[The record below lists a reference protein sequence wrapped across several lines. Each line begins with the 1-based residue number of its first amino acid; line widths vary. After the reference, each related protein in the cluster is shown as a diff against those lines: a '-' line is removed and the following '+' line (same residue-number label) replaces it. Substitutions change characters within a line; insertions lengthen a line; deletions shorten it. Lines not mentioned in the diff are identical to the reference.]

1 MLLQNINLSFA
12 RRFRYRLDIM
22 LDKIGKLLLVQAN
35 EISHVR
41 YFFFLFM
48 LIGCGMALGRGTTDA
63 LFFKRYG
70 IEFLPMMYIIL
81 GFFLSTVS
89 IVYAAYSDRI
99 SSERFFYIL
108 FITFIILLVGAWGFM
123 VFPLTD
129 VVYPAYFLIYEI
141 ASELL
146 LVHAALYLS
155 QNFLSMQSKR
165 LMPLIFAGTQIGVI
179 IGGLFLAYASP
190 ILGVQNIILIWC
202 LILTTSMIFIFAWH
216 KSHGV
221 SPYYRPGYTSRNQLQ
236 QSVSAL
242 KQGLQYMGR
251 SDMLRAMSFALFFMV
266 ITFYVLCYSVNIIYT
281 KTFETEET
289 LSSFYGILTAVYST
303 LALLFQILL
312 TNRVLRKFGIKTVN
326 LFFPVTSLF
335 SYSALFF
342 SFTLPAALIGSF
354 NKDAIMPA
362 FRNPVRNLFYTAL
375 PEHMHGRAHAL
386 SIAIVLPLALMV
398 CGILLW
404 IMQKMGNHHYFL
416 SIGVTAAVLY
426 LFFNY
431 KMNHAYVS
439 EMLTNLKDKLFLPD
453 KDARHALKGAPENV
467 LGELKKGV
475 FHKDDQICIS
485 FSKILIESFPEAATG
500 IILERAKNSKSSTKD
515 RLLNLLLPLNDE
527 LLQSFLLDS
536 LKTSDNHL
544 KATAYKILFQHNN
557 EKGKF
562 LLENALLD
570 ENPRIIAAGI
580 AGVFNYKNAKLYGQ
594 AVERWRY
601 LISNNDIQNNLAA
614 LDIFTHIDFLQEQ
627 KNDLLAEYKTLI
639 IKLLNDID
647 EHVVLCAL
655 RILDNWPDKQFTEIE
670 DKIYDLY
677 NSQEKKIRLSV
688 IDCSNVLSENKRD
701 SLLTRALEDTSSEIR
716 CLSAEKLTAATKYPI
731 EKLSLWLVVDRKGS
745 PRAQEA
751 ILQALQKLQPPI
763 EVMQRVAMTLAQ
775 TGYIYSRALSMLH
788 KYDGNKTAPTEIMIY
803 SLNERI
809 REYVDLTL
817 MALENLENPKNIK
830 IVRAGVKSADPRH
843 INRAC
848 EVLQHMKTKNVLEI
862 IGNILEN
869 ITSHKEKKNGYQLQ
883 PFFNLPSLL
892 LWCVRQN
899 DPWLNLCAEQA
910 LLKGNI

>member
-1 MLLQNINLSFA
+1 MLN
-12 RRFRYRLDIM
+12 
-22 LDKIGKLLLVQAN
+22 KIGKLLLVQDN

-48 LIGCGMALGRGTTDA
+48 LIGSGMALGRGTTDA

-70 IEFLPMMYIIL
+70 IEFLPTMYIIL

-108 FITFIILLVGAWGFM
+108 LGTFIILLIGAWALM
-123 VFPLTD
+123 VFPLSD

-179 IGGLFLAYASP
+179 IGGLFLAYAAP
-190 ILGVQNIILIWC
+190 ILGVQNILLIWC
-202 LILTTSMIFIFAWH
+202 LILTTSMIFIFTWH

-221 SPYYRPGYTSRNQLQ
+221 SPYYRPGSTSRNQLQ

-242 KQGLQYMGR
+242 KQGLQYMGK

-289 LSSFYGILTAVYST
+289 LSSFFGILTAVYSAS
-303 LALLFQILL
+303 ALLLQIFL

-326 LFFPVTSLF
+326 LFFPLTSLL

-362 FRNPVRNLFYTAL
+362 FRNPVRNLFYAAL

-404 IMQKMGNHHYFL
+404 VMQKIGNHHYFL
-416 SIGVTAAVLY
+416 AIGVSAAVLY
-426 LFFNY
+426 LFFNF
-431 KMNHAYVS
+431 KMNHASVS
-439 EMLTNLKDKLFLPD
+439 EMLTNLKDKLFLPPND
-453 KDARHALKGAPENV
+453 TGQALKGSAENV
-467 LGELKKGV
+467 LAEIKKGV

-485 FSKILIESFPEAATG
+485 FSIILIESFPEAATG
-500 IILERAKNSKSSTKD
+500 IILERAKKSKSSTKD

-527 LLQSFLLDS
+527 LLQSFLLDNV
-536 LKTSDNHL
+536 KTSDNHL
-544 KATAYKILFQHNN
+544 KATAYKMLFQLKT
-557 EKGKF
+557 EKGKS
-562 LLENALLD
+562 LLKDALSD

-580 AGVFNYKNAKLYGQ
+580 VGVFNYKNTKLY
-594 AVERWRY
+594 ANAIDRWNY
-601 LISNNDIQNNLAA
+601 LINNNDIQNNLAA
-614 LDIFTHIDFLQEQ
+614 LDIFTYLDFLQQQ
-627 KNDLLAEYKTLI
+627 KGDLLAKYKVLI
-639 IKLLNDID
+639 IKLLNDVN
-647 EHVVLCAL
+647 EHVVQCTLH
-655 RILDNWPDKQFTEIE
+655 ILAKWPEQEFTEIE
-670 DKIYDLY
+670 DKIYELY
-677 NSQEKKIRLSV
+677 SSQDKKVRLSV
-688 IDCSNVLSENKRD
+688 INCSNILSKNKRD

-716 CLSAEKLTAATKYPI
+716 CLAADKLTATTMYPI

-775 TGYIYSRALSMLH
+775 SGYIYSRALSMLR
-788 KYDGNKTAPTEIMIY
+788 KYDGKKSAPTELMIY

-809 REYVDLTL
+809 REYVDLAL
-817 MALENLENPKNIK
+817 MALEDLENPENIK

-848 EVLQHMKTKNVLEI
+848 EALHHMKTKYVIEI

-869 ITSHKEKKNGYQLQ
+869 ITYHKEKKNGYQLQ

-892 LWCVRQN
+892 LWCVRQD

-910 LLKGNI
+910 LLKENI

>member
-1 MLLQNINLSFA
+1 MLN
-12 RRFRYRLDIM
+12 
-22 LDKIGKLLLVQAN
+22 KIGKLLLVQDN

-48 LIGCGMALGRGTTDA
+48 LIGSGMALGRGTTDA

-70 IEFLPMMYIIL
+70 IEFLPTMYIIL

-108 FITFIILLVGAWGFM
+108 LGTFIILLIGAWALM
-123 VFPLTD
+123 VFPLSD

-179 IGGLFLAYASP
+179 IGGLFLAYAAP
-190 ILGVQNIILIWC
+190 ILGVQNILLIWC
-202 LILTTSMIFIFAWH
+202 LILTTSMIFIFTWH

-221 SPYYRPGYTSRNQLQ
+221 SPYYRPGSTSRNQLQ

-242 KQGLQYMGR
+242 KQGLQYMGK

-289 LSSFYGILTAVYST
+289 LSSFFGILTAVYSAS
-303 LALLFQILL
+303 ALLLQIFL

-326 LFFPVTSLF
+326 LFFPLTSLL

-362 FRNPVRNLFYTAL
+362 FRNPVRNLFYAAL

-404 IMQKMGNHHYFL
+404 VMQKIGNHHYFL
-416 SIGVTAAVLY
+416 AIGVSAAVLY
-426 LFFNY
+426 LFFNF

-439 EMLTNLKDKLFLPD
+439 EMLTNLKDKLFLPPND
-453 KDARHALKGAPENV
+453 TGQALKGSAENV
-467 LGELKKGV
+467 LAEIKKGV

-485 FSKILIESFPEAATG
+485 FSIILIESFPEAATG
-500 IILERAKNSKSSTKD
+500 IILERAKKSKSSTKD

-527 LLQSFLLDS
+527 LLQSFLLDNV
-536 LKTSDNHL
+536 KTSDNHL
-544 KATAYKILFQHNN
+544 KATAYKMLFQLKT
-557 EKGKF
+557 EKGKS
-562 LLENALLD
+562 LLKDALSD

-580 AGVFNYKNAKLYGQ
+580 VGVFNYKNTKLY
-594 AVERWRY
+594 ANAIDRWNY
-601 LISNNDIQNNLAA
+601 LINNNDIKNNLAA
-614 LDIFTHIDFLQEQ
+614 LDIFIYLDFLQQQ
-627 KNDLLAEYKTLI
+627 KGDLLAKYKVLI
-639 IKLLNDID
+639 IKLLNDVN
-647 EHVVLCAL
+647 EHVVQCTLH
-655 RILDNWPDKQFTEIE
+655 ILAKWPEQEFTEIE
-670 DKIYDLY
+670 DKIYELY
-677 NSQEKKIRLSV
+677 SSQDKKVRLSV
-688 IDCSNVLSENKRD
+688 INCSNILSKNKRD

-716 CLSAEKLTAATKYPI
+716 CLAADKLTATTMYPI

-775 TGYIYSRALSMLH
+775 SGYIYSRALSMLR
-788 KYDGNKTAPTEIMIY
+788 KYDGKKSAPTELMIY

-809 REYVDLTL
+809 REYVDLAL
-817 MALENLENPKNIK
+817 MALEDLENPENIK

-848 EVLQHMKTKNVLEI
+848 EALHHMKTKYVIEI

-869 ITSHKEKKNGYQLQ
+869 ITYHKEKKNGYQLQ

-892 LWCVRQN
+892 LWCVRQD

-910 LLKGNI
+910 LLKENI

>member
-1 MLLQNINLSFA
+1 MLN
-12 RRFRYRLDIM
+12 
-22 LDKIGKLLLVQAN
+22 KIGKLLLVQDN

-48 LIGCGMALGRGTTDA
+48 LIGSGMALGRGTTDA

-70 IEFLPMMYIIL
+70 IEFLPTMYIIL

-108 FITFIILLVGAWGFM
+108 LGTFIILLIGAWALM
-123 VFPLTD
+123 VFPLSD

-179 IGGLFLAYASP
+179 IGGLFLAYAAP
-190 ILGVQNIILIWC
+190 ILGVQNILLIWC
-202 LILTTSMIFIFAWH
+202 LILTTSMIFIFTWH

-221 SPYYRPGYTSRNQLQ
+221 SPYYRPGSTSRNQLQ

-242 KQGLQYMGR
+242 KQGLQYMGK

-289 LSSFYGILTAVYST
+289 LSSFFGILTAVYSAS
-303 LALLFQILL
+303 ALLLQIFL

-326 LFFPVTSLF
+326 LFFPLTSLL

-362 FRNPVRNLFYTAL
+362 FRNPVRNLFYAAL

-404 IMQKMGNHHYFL
+404 VMQKIGNHHYFL
-416 SIGVTAAVLY
+416 AIGVSAAVLY
-426 LFFNY
+426 LFFNF

-439 EMLTNLKDKLFLPD
+439 EMLTNLKDKLFLPPND
-453 KDARHALKGAPENV
+453 TGQALKGSAENV
-467 LGELKKGV
+467 LAEIKKGV

-485 FSKILIESFPEAATG
+485 FSIILIESFPEAATG
-500 IILERAKNSKSSTKD
+500 IILERAKKSKSSTKD

-527 LLQSFLLDS
+527 LLQSFLLDNV
-536 LKTSDNHL
+536 KTSDNHL
-544 KATAYKILFQHNN
+544 KATAYKMLFQLKT
-557 EKGKF
+557 EKGKS
-562 LLENALLD
+562 LLKDALSD

-580 AGVFNYKNAKLYGQ
+580 VGVFNYKNTKLY
-594 AVERWRY
+594 ANAIDRWNY
-601 LISNNDIQNNLAA
+601 LINNNDIKNNLAA
-614 LDIFTHIDFLQEQ
+614 LDIFTYLDFLQQQ
-627 KNDLLAEYKTLI
+627 KGDLLAKYKVLI
-639 IKLLNDID
+639 IKLLNDVN
-647 EHVVLCAL
+647 EHVVQCTLH
-655 RILDNWPDKQFTEIE
+655 ILAKWPEQEFTEIE
-670 DKIYDLY
+670 DKIYELY
-677 NSQEKKIRLSV
+677 SSQDKKVRLSV
-688 IDCSNVLSENKRD
+688 INCSNILSKNKRD

-716 CLSAEKLTAATKYPI
+716 CLAADKLTATTMYPI

-775 TGYIYSRALSMLH
+775 SGYIYSRALSMLR
-788 KYDGNKTAPTEIMIY
+788 KYDGKKSAPTELMIY

-809 REYVDLTL
+809 REYVDLAL
-817 MALENLENPKNIK
+817 MALEDLENPENIK

-848 EVLQHMKTKNVLEI
+848 EALHHMKTKYVIEI

-869 ITSHKEKKNGYQLQ
+869 ITYHKEKKNGYQLQ

-892 LWCVRQN
+892 LWCVRQD

-910 LLKGNI
+910 LLKENI

>member
-1 MLLQNINLSFA
+1 MLN
-12 RRFRYRLDIM
+12 
-22 LDKIGKLLLVQAN
+22 KIGKLLLVQDN

-48 LIGCGMALGRGTTDA
+48 LIGSGMALGRGTTDA

-70 IEFLPMMYIIL
+70 IEFLPTMYIIL

-108 FITFIILLVGAWGFM
+108 FVTFIILLIGAWVLM
-123 VFPLTD
+123 VFPLSD

-179 IGGLFLAYASP
+179 IGGLFLAYAAP
-190 ILGVQNIILIWC
+190 ILGVQNILLIWC
-202 LILTTSMIFIFAWH
+202 LLLTTSMIFIFTWH

-221 SPYYRPGYTSRNQLQ
+221 SPYYRPGSTSRNQLQ

-242 KQGLQYMGR
+242 KQGLQYMGK

-281 KTFETEET
+281 KTFESEET
-289 LSSFYGILTAVYST
+289 LSSFFGILTAVYSAS
-303 LALLFQILL
+303 ALLLQIFL

-326 LFFPVTSLF
+326 LLFPLTSLL

-362 FRNPVRNLFYTAL
+362 FRNPVRNLFYAAL

-404 IMQKMGNHHYFL
+404 VMQKMGNHHYFL
-416 SIGVTAAVLY
+416 AIGVSSAVLY
-426 LFFNY
+426 LFFNF

-439 EMLTNLKDKLFLPD
+439 EMLTNLKDKLFLQPND
-453 KDARHALKGAPENV
+453 TGQALKGSPENV
-467 LGELKKGV
+467 LAEIKKGV

-485 FSKILIESFPEAATG
+485 FSKILIESFPEVATG
-500 IILERAKNSKSSTKD
+500 IILERAKKAKSSTKD

-527 LLQSFLLDS
+527 LLEAFLSDNVN
-536 LKTSDNHL
+536 TSDNHL
-544 KATAYKILFQHNN
+544 KATAYKMLFQLKT
-557 EKGKF
+557 EKGKS
-562 LLENALLD
+562 LLKDALSD

-580 AGVFNYKNAKLYGQ
+580 VGVFNYKNTKLYDD
-594 AVERWRY
+594 AIDRWSY
-601 LISNNDIQNNLAA
+601 LISNNDLQNNLAA
-614 LDIFTHIDFLQEQ
+614 LDIFTHLDLLQEQ
-627 KNDLLAEYKTLI
+627 KDDLLAKYRVLI
-639 IKLLNDID
+639 IKLLKDVN
-647 EHVVLCAL
+647 EHVVQCAL
-655 RILDNWPDKQFTEIE
+655 HILAKWPEQEFTEIE

-677 NSQEKKIRLSV
+677 NSQDKKIRLSV
-688 IDCSNVLSENKRD
+688 INCSNILSENKRD

-716 CLSAEKLTAATKYPI
+716 CLAADKLTATTTYPI

-775 TGYIYSRALSMLH
+775 SGYIFSRALSMLH
-788 KYDGNKTAPTEIMIY
+788 KYDGKKSAPTELMIY

-809 REYVDLTL
+809 REYVDLAL
-817 MALENLENPKNIK
+817 MALEDLENPENIK

-848 EVLQHMKTKNVLEI
+848 EALHHMKTKNVIEI

-869 ITSHKEKKNGYQLQ
+869 ITYHKEKKNGYQLQ

-892 LWCVRQN
+892 LWCERQD

-910 LLKGNI
+910 LLKENI

>member
-1 MLLQNINLSFA
+1 MLN
-12 RRFRYRLDIM
+12 
-22 LDKIGKLLLVQAN
+22 KIGKLLLVQDN

-48 LIGCGMALGRGTTDA
+48 LIGSGMALGRGTTDA

-70 IEFLPMMYIIL
+70 IEFLPTMYIIL

-108 FITFIILLVGAWGFM
+108 LGTFIILLIGAWALM
-123 VFPLTD
+123 VFPLSD

-179 IGGLFLAYASP
+179 IGGLFLAYAAP
-190 ILGVQNIILIWC
+190 ILGVQNILLIWC
-202 LILTTSMIFIFAWH
+202 LILTTSMIFIFTWH

-221 SPYYRPGYTSRNQLQ
+221 SPYYRPGSTSRNQLQ

-242 KQGLQYMGR
+242 KQGLQYMGK

-289 LSSFYGILTAVYST
+289 LSSFFGILTAVYSAS
-303 LALLFQILL
+303 ALLLQIFL

-326 LFFPVTSLF
+326 LFFPLTSLL

-362 FRNPVRNLFYTAL
+362 FRNPVRNLFYAAL

-404 IMQKMGNHHYFL
+404 VMQKIGNHHYFL
-416 SIGVTAAVLY
+416 AIGVSAAVLY
-426 LFFNY
+426 LFFNF

-439 EMLTNLKDKLFLPD
+439 EMLTNLKDKLFLPPND
-453 KDARHALKGAPENV
+453 TGQALKGSAENV
-467 LGELKKGV
+467 LAEIKKGV

-485 FSKILIESFPEAATG
+485 FSIILIESFPEAATG
-500 IILERAKNSKSSTKD
+500 IILERAKKSKSSTKD

-527 LLQSFLLDS
+527 LLQSFLLDNV
-536 LKTSDNHL
+536 KTSDNHL
-544 KATAYKILFQHNN
+544 KATAYKMLFQLKT
-557 EKGKF
+557 EKGKS
-562 LLENALLD
+562 LLKDALSD

-580 AGVFNYKNAKLYGQ
+580 VGVFNYKNTKLY
-594 AVERWRY
+594 ANAIDRWNY
-601 LISNNDIQNNLAA
+601 LINNNDIQNNLAA
-614 LDIFTHIDFLQEQ
+614 LDIFTYLDFLQQQ
-627 KNDLLAEYKTLI
+627 KGDLLAKYKVLI
-639 IKLLNDID
+639 IKLLNDVN
-647 EHVVLCAL
+647 EHVVQCTLH
-655 RILDNWPDKQFTEIE
+655 ILAKWPEQEFTEIE
-670 DKIYDLY
+670 DKIYELY
-677 NSQEKKIRLSV
+677 SSQDKKVRLSV
-688 IDCSNVLSENKRD
+688 INCSNILSKNKRD

-716 CLSAEKLTAATKYPI
+716 CLAADKLTATTMYPI

-775 TGYIYSRALSMLH
+775 SGYIYSRALSMLR
-788 KYDGNKTAPTEIMIY
+788 KYDGKKSAPTELMIY

-809 REYVDLTL
+809 REYVDLAL
-817 MALENLENPKNIK
+817 MALEDLENPENIK

-848 EVLQHMKTKNVLEI
+848 EALHHMKTKYVIEI

-869 ITSHKEKKNGYQLQ
+869 ITYHKEKKNGYQLQ

-892 LWCVRQN
+892 LWCVRQD

-910 LLKGNI
+910 LLKENI

>member
-1 MLLQNINLSFA
+1 MLN
-12 RRFRYRLDIM
+12 
-22 LDKIGKLLLVQAN
+22 KIGKLLLVQDN

-48 LIGCGMALGRGTTDA
+48 LIGSGMALGRGTTDA

-70 IEFLPMMYIIL
+70 IEFLPTMYIIL

-108 FITFIILLVGAWGFM
+108 LGTFIILLIGAWALM
-123 VFPLTD
+123 VFPLSD

-179 IGGLFLAYASP
+179 IGGLFLAYAAP
-190 ILGVQNIILIWC
+190 IFGVQNILLIWC
-202 LILTTSMIFIFAWH
+202 LILTTSMIFIFTWH

-221 SPYYRPGYTSRNQLQ
+221 SPYYRPGSTSRNQLQ

-242 KQGLQYMGR
+242 KQGLQYMGK

-289 LSSFYGILTAVYST
+289 LSSFFGILTAVYSAS
-303 LALLFQILL
+303 ALLLQIFL

-326 LFFPVTSLF
+326 LFFPLTSLL

-362 FRNPVRNLFYTAL
+362 FRNPVRNLFYAAL

-404 IMQKMGNHHYFL
+404 VMQKIGNHHYFL
-416 SIGVTAAVLY
+416 AIGVSAAVLY
-426 LFFNY
+426 LFFNF

-439 EMLTNLKDKLFLPD
+439 EMLTNLKDKLFLPPND
-453 KDARHALKGAPENV
+453 TGQALKGSAENV
-467 LGELKKGV
+467 LAEIKKGV

-485 FSKILIESFPEAATG
+485 FSIILIESFPEAATG
-500 IILERAKNSKSSTKD
+500 IILERAKKSKSSTKD

-527 LLQSFLLDS
+527 LLQSFLLDNV
-536 LKTSDNHL
+536 KTSDNHL
-544 KATAYKILFQHNN
+544 KATAYKMLFQLKT
-557 EKGKF
+557 EKGKS
-562 LLENALLD
+562 LLKDALSD

-580 AGVFNYKNAKLYGQ
+580 VGVFNYKNTKLY
-594 AVERWRY
+594 ANAIDRWNY
-601 LISNNDIQNNLAA
+601 LINNNDIQNNLAA
-614 LDIFTHIDFLQEQ
+614 LDIFTYLDFLQQQ
-627 KNDLLAEYKTLI
+627 KGDLLAKYKVLI
-639 IKLLNDID
+639 IKLLNDVN
-647 EHVVLCAL
+647 EHVVQCTLH
-655 RILDNWPDKQFTEIE
+655 ILAKWPEQEFTEIE
-670 DKIYDLY
+670 DKIYELY
-677 NSQEKKIRLSV
+677 SSQDKKVRLSV
-688 IDCSNVLSENKRD
+688 INCSNILSKNKRD

-716 CLSAEKLTAATKYPI
+716 CLAADKLTATTMYPI

-775 TGYIYSRALSMLH
+775 SGYIYSRALSMLR
-788 KYDGNKTAPTEIMIY
+788 KYDGKKSAPTELMIY

-809 REYVDLTL
+809 REYVDLAL
-817 MALENLENPKNIK
+817 MALEDLENPENIK

-848 EVLQHMKTKNVLEI
+848 EALHHMKTKYVIEI

-869 ITSHKEKKNGYQLQ
+869 ITYHKEKKNGYQLQ

-892 LWCVRQN
+892 LWCVRQD

-910 LLKGNI
+910 LLKENI

>member
-1 MLLQNINLSFA
+1 MLN
-12 RRFRYRLDIM
+12 
-22 LDKIGKLLLVQAN
+22 KIGKLLLVQDN

-48 LIGCGMALGRGTTDA
+48 LIGSGMALGRGTTDA

-108 FITFIILLVGAWGFM
+108 LGTFIILLIGAWALM
-123 VFPLTD
+123 VFPLSD

-179 IGGLFLAYASP
+179 IGGLFLAYAAP
-190 ILGVQNIILIWC
+190 ILGVQNILLIWC
-202 LILTTSMIFIFAWH
+202 LILTTSMIFIFTWH

-221 SPYYRPGYTSRNQLQ
+221 SPYYRPGSTSRNQLQ

-242 KQGLQYMGR
+242 KQGLQYMGK

-289 LSSFYGILTAVYST
+289 LSSFFGILTAVYSAS
-303 LALLFQILL
+303 ALLLQIFL

-326 LFFPVTSLF
+326 LFFPLTSLL

-362 FRNPVRNLFYTAL
+362 FRNPVRNLFYAAL

-404 IMQKMGNHHYFL
+404 VMQKIGNHHYFL
-416 SIGVTAAVLY
+416 AIGVSAAVLY
-426 LFFNY
+426 LFFNF

-439 EMLTNLKDKLFLPD
+439 EMLTNLKDKLFLPPND
-453 KDARHALKGAPENV
+453 TGQALKGSAENV
-467 LGELKKGV
+467 LAEIKKGV

-485 FSKILIESFPEAATG
+485 FSIILIESFPEAATG
-500 IILERAKNSKSSTKD
+500 IILERAKKSKSSTKD

-527 LLQSFLLDS
+527 LLQSFLLDNV
-536 LKTSDNHL
+536 KTSDNHL
-544 KATAYKILFQHNN
+544 KATAYKMLFQLKT
-557 EKGKF
+557 EKGKS
-562 LLENALLD
+562 LLKDALSD

-580 AGVFNYKNAKLYGQ
+580 VGVFNYKNTKLY
-594 AVERWRY
+594 ANAIDRWNY
-601 LISNNDIQNNLAA
+601 LINNNDIQNNLAA
-614 LDIFTHIDFLQEQ
+614 LDIFTYLDFLQQQ
-627 KNDLLAEYKTLI
+627 KGDLLAKYKVLI
-639 IKLLNDID
+639 IKLLNDVN
-647 EHVVLCAL
+647 EHVVQCTLH
-655 RILDNWPDKQFTEIE
+655 ILAKWPEQEFTEIE
-670 DKIYDLY
+670 DKIYELY
-677 NSQEKKIRLSV
+677 SSQDKKVRLSV
-688 IDCSNVLSENKRD
+688 INCSNILSKNKRD

-716 CLSAEKLTAATKYPI
+716 CLAADKLTATTMYPI

-775 TGYIYSRALSMLH
+775 SGYIYSRALSMLR
-788 KYDGNKTAPTEIMIY
+788 KYDGKKSAPTELMIY

-809 REYVDLTL
+809 REYVDLAL
-817 MALENLENPKNIK
+817 MALEDLENPENIK

-848 EVLQHMKTKNVLEI
+848 EALHHMKTKYVIEI

-869 ITSHKEKKNGYQLQ
+869 ITYHKEKKNGYQLQ

-892 LWCVRQN
+892 LWCVRQD

-910 LLKGNI
+910 LLKENI